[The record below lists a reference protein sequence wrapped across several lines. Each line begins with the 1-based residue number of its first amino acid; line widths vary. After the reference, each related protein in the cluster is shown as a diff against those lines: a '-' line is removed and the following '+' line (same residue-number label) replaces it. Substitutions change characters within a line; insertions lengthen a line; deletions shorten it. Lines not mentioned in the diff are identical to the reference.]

1 MPDTDRRMQRCGCAL
16 LLAPTIVFLLGG
28 IAAGGAADSNNAAS
42 GAAAARA
49 SLPRL
54 AQAAQAPPPDV
65 NCPAAEV
72 RRGAATLSVGPTGE
86 RTAMTMKYQAS
97 FVRLA
102 RECAVVD
109 ANMVMKIGV
118 EGRVVLGPAGSPG
131 PVSVPLRF
139 AVVQETASGGMR
151 AITTKFITVPVD
163 VGATGNTPFVY
174 VEEALSFPLPTP
186 TTALDDYTVYVGFDP
201 VSAEAQSKP
210 APKARPK
217 AKPNAKPDAKPN
229 AKPDAKPNAN
239 PNARGQ
245 TPAAGN

>member
-1 MPDTDRRMQRCGCAL
+1 MPDTDRRLQKYGCAL
-16 LLAPTIVFLLGG
+16 LLAPTFLFLLGVSSS
-28 IAAGGAADSNNAAS
+28 IAMSAAAGTNKSPPSSAAGAYS
-42 GAAAARA
+42 
-49 SLPRL
+49 PKL

-102 RECAVVD
+102 RECALVEG
-109 ANMVMKIGV
+109 NMVVKVGV
-118 EGRVVLGPAGSPG
+118 EGRVVLGPAGIPG

-139 AVVQETASGGMR
+139 AVVQETASGGTR
-151 AITTKFITVPVD
+151 AITTKFIKVPVD

-174 VEEALSFPLPTP
+174 VEEALSFPVPTP
-186 TTALDDYTVYVGFDP
+186 TTALDDYIVYVGFDP
-201 VSAEAQSKP
+201 VSAEAQPKP

-217 AKPNAKPDAKPN
+217 PKPNASPRP
-229 AKPDAKPNAN
+229 
-239 PNARGQ
+239 
-245 TPAAGN
+245 PAAGN

>member
-1 MPDTDRRMQRCGCAL
+1 MPGTDRRLQTYGCAL
-16 LLAPTIVFLLGG
+16 LLAPTFLFLLGVN
-28 IAAGGAADSNNAAS
+28 GGAAMS
-42 GAAAARA
+42 GAADTNNSPSGSAAGA
-49 SLPRL
+49 FLPRL

-102 RECAVVD
+102 RECSLVD
-109 ANMVMKIGV
+109 GNMVVKVGV

-139 AVVQETASGGMR
+139 AVVQETPSAGTR
-151 AITTKFITVPVD
+151 AITTKFIKVPVD

-174 VEEALSFPLPTP
+174 VEEALSFPVPTP
-186 TTALDDYTVYVGFDP
+186 TTALDDYIVYVGFDP

-210 APKARPK
+210 EHKARPK
-217 AKPNAKPDAKPN
+217 PR
-229 AKPDAKPNAN
+229 PNAN
-239 PNARGQ
+239 RRP
-245 TPAAGN
+245 PAAGN

>member
-1 MPDTDRRMQRCGCAL
+1 MPGSDGRLREYGGAVLCAPAL
-16 LLAPTIVFLLGG
+16 CVLLGVSAVA
-28 IAAGGAADSNNAAS
+28 AAGSPVATNNASPARS
-42 GAAAARA
+42 TAAALSAK
-49 SLPRL
+49 L
-54 AQAAQAPPPDV
+54 AQAAQGVPADV

-72 RRGAATLSVGPTGE
+72 RRGAATLTVGPTGE
-86 RTAMTMKYQAS
+86 RTAMTLKYQAS

-102 RECAVVD
+102 RECALVEG
-109 ANMVMKIGV
+109 NMVVKVGV

-151 AITTKFITVPVD
+151 AIATKFVNVPVE

-174 VEEALSFPLPTP
+174 VEEALNFPVPTP
-186 TTALDDYTVYVGFDP
+186 TTMLDDYIVYVGFDP

-217 AKPNAKPDAKPN
+217 SNRKASAPPPAP
-229 AKPDAKPNAN
+229 
-239 PNARGQ
+239 GQ
-245 TPAAGN
+245 